1 MLKLRKPNLHATDP
15 RSACSWCQ
23 IPLAA
28 AVCFLGTATA
38 ALLHTLPNINNCTTL
53 CLPPPTPL
61 FFTKHKQF
69 CPSCCLFAQLAMY
82 VLCPYRPKVWSGS
95 ARRTTR
101 RGSPSCSLI
110 SKSITCPIS
119 SPTSP
124 RRPVCT
130 ILFWVRVYD
139 IPSCQ
144 SKHNF
149 YIFIYKPAIIAQDD
163 EMSNL
168 DLCPVL

>member
-1 MLKLRKPNLHATDP
+1 MPLTPDLHAVDARYP
-15 RSACSWCQ
+15 CCSGVFPWRCNGCSAS
-23 IPLAA
+23 
-28 AVCFLGTATA
+28 
-38 ALLHTLPNINNCTTL
+38 H
-53 CLPPPTPL
+53 PPQ
-61 FFTKHKQF
+61 HKQLHHSLPASTKPHCPPQNTNRLF
-69 CPSCCLFAQLAMY
+69 CPSCCLCAQLATY
-82 VLCPYRPKVWSGS
+82 VLCPYRPKAWSGS

-101 RGSPSCSLI
+101 RGLPSCSLI

-139 IPSCQ
+139 NPSCQ

-149 YIFIYKPAIIAQDD
+149 ISLFISQL
-163 EMSNL
+163 ELLRMSNL